1 MVRTMSSFNCIII
14 DDEPIARDILLE
26 YIRRDD
32 RLVVAA
38 SYANAADALRE
49 INLKKPRLMF
59 LDIKMPNISGFEM
72 LRSLPQHPYVIF
84 TTAFREYAIEG
95 FNLNA
100 VDYLLKPFS
109 FERFLQAVNKAYH
122 LFSTE
127 SSDFS
132 LTSPVLQPSETG
144 KDIFVKSDGKLVRIQ
159 VQDIYYIEALKEY
172 IRIHTPGGNWVV
184 YQTMQNIEEK
194 LPKELFFRIHRSF
207 IVGLSHIRSIEG
219 NCVMIN
225 DMQLPISRYCKDGFM
240 ERITGNKL

>member
-1 MVRTMSSFNCIII
+1 MSSFTCIII
-14 DDEPIARDILLE
+14 DDEPIARNILLE
-26 YIRRDD
+26 YIQRDD
-32 RLVVAA
+32 RLVVVA
-38 SYANAADALRE
+38 SYANAVDALRE
-49 INLKKPRLMF
+49 INMKKPRLMF

-72 LRSLPQHPYVIF
+72 LRSLSQHPYVIF

-127 SSDFS
+127 SAEIPLAAPMPQNNNDG
-132 LTSPVLQPSETG
+132 G
-144 KDIFVKSDGKLVRIQ
+144 KDIFVKSDGKLVRIH
-159 VQDIYYIEALKEY
+159 VRDIYYIEALKEY

-184 YQTMQNIEEK
+184 YQTMQHIEEK

-207 IVGLSHIRSIEG
+207 IVGLSHIKSIEG
-219 NCVMIN
+219 NCVMVN
-225 DMQLPISRYCKDGFM
+225 EMQLPISRYCKDGFM
-240 ERITGNKL
+240 ERITGNKLL